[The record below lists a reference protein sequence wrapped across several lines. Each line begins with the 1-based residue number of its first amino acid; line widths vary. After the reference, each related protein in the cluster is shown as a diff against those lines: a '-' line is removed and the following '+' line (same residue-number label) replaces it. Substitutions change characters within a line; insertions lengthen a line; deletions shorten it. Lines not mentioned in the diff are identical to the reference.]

1 MVQCAEFRC
10 QSNREIELWPAK
22 DETFIFSRSAP
33 LTALSSRRT
42 ITPCNKRKIDTECIF
57 NRCIRCLYFT
67 TIREIVQK
75 QGAEFNSWERRIRE
89 FHSFRHCTGLLGSYR
104 LSSPQRYKRY
114 RSRPFGQC
122 RCGQIAHPADPMNP
136 CYPSQRK

>member
-1 MVQCAEFRC
+1 MEFNC

-57 NRCIRCLYFT
+57 DRCIRCLYFT
-67 TIREIVQK
+67 TIREIVQNK
-75 QGAEFNSWERRIRE
+75 ALNLIVGNAVSENFIVSDIV
-89 FHSFRHCTGLLGSYR
+89 LV
-104 LSSPQRYKRY
+104 
-114 RSRPFGQC
+114 
-122 RCGQIAHPADPMNP
+122 
-136 CYPSQRK
+136 YPTAIT